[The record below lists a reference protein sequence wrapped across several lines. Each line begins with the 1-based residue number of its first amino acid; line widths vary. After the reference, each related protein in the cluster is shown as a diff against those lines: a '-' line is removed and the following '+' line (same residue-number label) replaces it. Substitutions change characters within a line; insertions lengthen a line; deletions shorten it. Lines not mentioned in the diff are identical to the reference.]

1 MKKVYFFALVVLVGF
16 CCSCKL
22 DAPIY
27 PGQKGYVADTPPNQ
41 TSTGSGSTGTGTGS
55 TGTGTGTGSTGT
67 GTGSTGTGTG
77 GTGTGTGTGGT
88 GTGTVTPVAN
98 GNGLPLGAVGTILY
112 KVDGITY
119 TCTSSAGFGIDQ
131 QANVYIAGED
141 INNEGPWVCVINL
154 NFTGNKVGTYSI
166 TAPFNI
172 TGNSNNLSLIDG
184 KVAITSINTD
194 GYFGTLQGTFNANMQ
209 DNNGKIY
216 NVIGSFNFKQ

>member
-1 MKKVYFFALVVLVGF
+1 MKKVYFFALVVVVGF
-16 CCSCKL
+16 CGSCKL

-41 TSTGSGSTGTGTGS
+41 STGTGSGSTGTGTGSTGTGSGSTGTGTGS
-55 TGTGTGTGSTGT
+55 TGTGTG
-67 GTGSTGTGTG
+67 
-77 GTGTGTGTGGT
+77 

-119 TCTSSAGFGIDQ
+119 TCTSFAQFGIDQ

-154 NFTGNKVGTYSI
+154 NFTGNKVGTYPI

-172 TGNSNNLSLIDG
+172 TGSSNNNNTLSLIDG

-209 DNNGKIY
+209 DDNGKIY